1 MTPHSYGNKT
11 HKSLFVGITVC
22 TPVHEYSFTIPVME
36 TVVIVLL
43 YMLSYEYDSMNCTYL
58 ASHVGD
64 QYVPGSQVSVD
75 KSPAREVVETQS
87 HLLGEVQ

>member
-1 MTPHSYGNKT
+1 MRN
-11 HKSLFVGITVC
+11 L
-22 TPVHEYSFTIPVME
+22 E
-36 TVVIVLL
+36 VVIVNIYSSIIMTHSFMAGKHMTQEMISAGMDLL
-43 YMLSYEYDSMNCTYL
+43 SEPPSMNNLMYL

-87 HLLGEVQ
+87 HLFGEF